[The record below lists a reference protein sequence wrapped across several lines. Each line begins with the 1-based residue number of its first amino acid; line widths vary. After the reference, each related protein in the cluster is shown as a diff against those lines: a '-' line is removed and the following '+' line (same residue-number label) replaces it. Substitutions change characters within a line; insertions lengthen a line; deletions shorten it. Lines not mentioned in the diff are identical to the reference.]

1 MDECFFLSIIQ
12 PQPEADKNP
21 FLIDNKEVILET
33 KVNDLNTSEKELE
46 VTLSYSE
53 IKDDIDIEVKKK
65 TKNIQLP
72 GFRKGKAPLSIIKKM
87 YGDALEYEASEK
99 VANTQFWRIA
109 KEKEIFPIGQPT
121 MTDLH
126 FHPNE
131 DLHFKVQFETYPV
144 LEVKEYTDREL
155 EVPDFAVKDEEIEQE
170 IKYIKQ
176 ANATQED
183 AEIVGDDNNYAID
196 IDLLRIN
203 EDGTPYEN
211 SQKQNIKVD
220 LSDPKVNPDLI
231 NNAKGKKVGE
241 IFTFTFKNEAPANKE
256 ESGKEQKEEI
266 LSFSATITS
275 IKKNILPELTEEL
288 IKKVTKDKV
297 TNEADLRENIRK
309 DIQSYYDRQTDNLI
323 RNKLISMIV
332 EKNDFVPPKTLVQ
345 NLLQDLIKNEEEN
358 AKKEGNRL
366 FNRDEAKVKLLPY
379 AESEVKWFL
388 LKNEIQK
395 KENIEVP
402 EETLKDLAK
411 KEAVTTGLSE
421 EKLLNY
427 YKSSNY
433 QNTLLDE
440 KLFEFL
446 KERNTIIKVDPEKY
460 SKKEENLQKEKNLKK
475 VENSQ
480 KEEKDSK

>member
-1 MDECFFLSIIQ
+1 M
-12 PQPEADKNP
+12 
-21 FLIDNKEVILET
+21 ET

-46 VTLSYSE
+46 VTLSYNE
-53 IKDDIDIEVKKK
+53 IKEDIDSEVKKK

-99 VANTQFWRIA
+99 VANTQFWKIA
-109 KEKEIFPIGQPT
+109 QEKAIFPIGQPT

-144 LEVKEYTDREL
+144 LEVKEYTGREI
-155 EVPDFAVKDEEIEQE
+155 EVPDFTVKEEEIEQE
-170 IKYIKQ
+170 IQYLKQ

-183 AEIVGDDNNYAID
+183 AEIISEDNNYSID
-196 IDLLRIN
+196 IDLLRIY
-203 EDGTPYEN
+203 EDGSPYEN
-211 SQKQNIKVD
+211 SQKQNVKVD

-241 IFTFTFKNEAPANKE
+241 TFTFTFKNEAPASTE
-256 ESGKEQKEEI
+256 ESGKEKKEET
-266 LSFSATITS
+266 LSFSAEITA
-275 IKKNILPELTEEL
+275 IKKNIVPELTEEL

-309 DIQSYYDRQTDNLI
+309 DIQDYYDRQNENLI
-323 RNKLISMIV
+323 RNKLISIIV
-332 EKNDFVPPKTLVQ
+332 EKNDFVPPKSLVQ
-345 NLLQDLIKNEEEN
+345 NLLQDLIKNEEEH
-358 AKKEGNRL
+358 AKKEGNKL

-395 KENIEVP
+395 KENIEVA
-402 EETLKDLAK
+402 EETLKDMAK
-411 KEAVTTGLSE
+411 KEASTTGLSE

-446 KERNTIIKVDPEKY
+446 KEKNTINKVDPAKY
-460 SKKEENLQKEKNLKK
+460 SQKGKDLYKEENLKKE
-475 VENSQ
+475 ENSQ

>member
-1 MDECFFLSIIQ
+1 M
-12 PQPEADKNP
+12 
-21 FLIDNKEVILET
+21 ET

-46 VTLSYSE
+46 VTLSYNE
-53 IKDDIDIEVKKK
+53 IKDDIDSEVKKK

-99 VANTQFWRIA
+99 VANNQFWKIA

-144 LEVKEYTDREL
+144 LEVKEYTDLEI
-155 EVPDFAVKDEEIEQE
+155 EVPDFVVKDEEIEQE

-176 ANATQED
+176 SNATQED
-183 AEIVGDDNNYAID
+183 ADIVGEDNNYAID
-196 IDLLRIN
+196 IDLQRIN
-203 EDGTPYEN
+203 EDGTPYQD

-231 NNAKGKKVGE
+231 QNAKGKKVGE
-241 IFTFTFKNEAPANKE
+241 TFTFKFENETPVKQEENEKE
-256 ESGKEQKEEI
+256 KEDEI
-266 LSFSATITS
+266 LKFTADITS

-297 TNEADLRENIRK
+297 ANETDLRENIKK
-309 DIQSYYDRQTDNLI
+309 DIQDYYDRQTDNII

-332 EKNDFVPPKTLVQ
+332 ERNDFVPPKTLVQ
-345 NLLQDLIKNEEEN
+345 NLLQDLVKNEEER
-358 AKKEGNRL
+358 AKKEGNKL
-366 FNRDEAKVKLLPY
+366 FNRDEAKIKLIPF

-395 KENIEVP
+395 KEQLEVD
-402 EETLKDLAK
+402 EETLKELAK

-433 QNTLLDE
+433 QNTLLDQ

-446 KERNTIIKVDPEKY
+446 KEKNTIKKIDPEEY
-460 SKKEENLQKEKNLKK
+460 SKNQENLHK
-475 VENSQ
+475 ENSQ
-480 KEEKDSK
+480 I

>member
-1 MDECFFLSIIQ
+1 M
-12 PQPEADKNP
+12 
-21 FLIDNKEVILET
+21 ET

-53 IKDDIDIEVKKK
+53 IKDDIDSEVKKR

-72 GFRKGKAPLSIIKKM
+72 GFRKGKAPFSIIKKM

-99 VANTQFWRIA
+99 VANTQFWKIA

-131 DLHFKVQFETYPV
+131 ELHFKVQFETYPV
-144 LEVKEYTDREL
+144 LEVKEYTDQEI
-155 EVPDFAVKDEEIEQE
+155 EIPDFEVKDEEIEQE

-176 ANATQED
+176 ANANQAD
-183 AEIVGDDNNYAID
+183 AEAVGEDDNYLID
-196 IDLLRIN
+196 IDLQRIN
-203 EDGTPYEN
+203 EDGTSYQE

-220 LSDPKVNPDLI
+220 LSDPKVNPELI
-231 NNAKGKKVGE
+231 KNAKGKKNGE
-241 IFTFTFKNEAPANKE
+241 TFTFTFKNEAPVSKE
-256 ESGKEQKEEI
+256 EDSKEPNYEI

-288 IKKVTKDKV
+288 IKKVTKDKA
-297 TNEADLRENIRK
+297 TNEADLRENIKK
-309 DIQSYYDRQTDNLI
+309 DIQAYYDRQTDNII

-332 EKNDFVPPKTLVQ
+332 GKNDFVPPKTMVQ
-345 NLLQDLIKNEEEN
+345 NLLQDLIKNEEERS
-358 AKKEGNRL
+358 KKEGNQF
-366 FNRDEAKVKLLPY
+366 FNRDDAKTKLLPL

-395 KENIEVP
+395 KEKIEVS
-402 EETLKDLAK
+402 EETLKELAK
-411 KEAVTTGLSE
+411 KEAISTGLSE
-421 EKLLNY
+421 EKLINY
-427 YKSSNY
+427 YKSPNY
-433 QNTLLDE
+433 QNTLLDQ

-446 KERNTIIKVDPEKY
+446 KEKNTIKKVEPEKY
-460 SKKEENLQKEKNLKK
+460 LKQEE
-475 VENSQ
+475 S
-480 KEEKDSK
+480 

>member
-1 MDECFFLSIIQ
+1 M
-12 PQPEADKNP
+12 
-21 FLIDNKEVILET
+21 ET

-46 VTLSYSE
+46 ITLSYNE
-53 IKDDIDIEVKKK
+53 IKDDIDSEVKKK

-99 VANTQFWRIA
+99 VANNQFWKIA

-144 LEVKEYTDREL
+144 LEVKEYTEREI
-155 EVPDFAVKDEEIEQE
+155 EVPDFVVKDEEIEQE

-176 ANATQED
+176 SNATQED
-183 AEIVGDDNNYAID
+183 AEVVGEDNNYSID
-196 IDLLRIN
+196 IDLQRIN
-203 EDGTPYEN
+203 EDETPYQD

-220 LSDPKVNPDLI
+220 LSDPKVNPELI
-231 NNAKGKKVGE
+231 KNAKGKKVGE
-241 IFTFTFKNEAPANKE
+241 TFTFTFKNEAPVTKE
-256 ESGKEQKEEI
+256 EGEKEDEI
-266 LSFSATITS
+266 LKFSAVITS

-297 TNEADLRENIRK
+297 TNETDLRENIRK
-309 DIQSYYDRQTDNLI
+309 DIQDYYDRQSDNMI
-323 RNKLISMIV
+323 RNKLISIIV

-345 NLLQDLIKNEEEN
+345 NLLQDLVKNEEEK
-358 AKKEGNRL
+358 AKKEGNKL
-366 FNRDEAKVKLLPY
+366 FNRDEAKGKLIPF

-395 KENIEVP
+395 KEKLEVD
-402 EETLKDLAK
+402 EETLKELAK

-433 QNTLLDE
+433 QNTLLDQ

-446 KERNTIIKVDPEKY
+446 KEKNTIKKIDPEEY
-460 SKKEENLQKEKNLKK
+460 SKNQETLHK
-475 VENSQ
+475 ENSQ

>member
-1 MDECFFLSIIQ
+1 
-12 PQPEADKNP
+12 
-21 FLIDNKEVILET
+21 LET

-53 IKDDIDIEVKKK
+53 IKEDIDSEVKKK

-99 VANTQFWRIA
+99 VANNHFWKIA

-144 LEVKEYTDREL
+144 LEVKDYTDREI

-170 IKYIKQ
+170 IKYIRQ
-176 ANATQED
+176 SNATQVD
-183 AEIVGDDNNYAID
+183 AEEVGEENNYSID
-196 IDLLRIN
+196 IDLQRIN
-203 EDGTPYEN
+203 EDGTPYLD

-231 NNAKGKKVGE
+231 ANAKGKKVGE
-241 IFTFTFKNEAPANKE
+241 NFTFTFKNESPVAQEEGEKE
-256 ESGKEQKEEI
+256 KEEI
-266 LSFSATITS
+266 LRFSADITS

-297 TNEADLRENIRK
+297 TNEEDLRENIKK
-309 DIQSYYDRQTDNLI
+309 DIQNYYDRQTDNII
-323 RNKLISMIV
+323 RNKLISTIV

-345 NLLQDLIKNEEEN
+345 NLLQDLVKNEEER

-366 FNRDEAKVKLLPY
+366 FNRDEAKIKLIPF

-395 KENIEVP
+395 KEKLEVD

-433 QNTLLDE
+433 QNTLLDQ

-446 KERNTIIKVDPEKY
+446 KEKNTIKKIDPEEY
-460 SKKEENLQKEKNLKK
+460 SKKQENLHKE
-475 VENSQ
+475 ENSQ

>member
-1 MDECFFLSIIQ
+1 M
-12 PQPEADKNP
+12 
-21 FLIDNKEVILET
+21 ET

-46 VTLSYSE
+46 VTLSYNE
-53 IKDDIDIEVKKK
+53 IKEDIDSEVKKK

-99 VANTQFWRIA
+99 VANTQFWKIA
-109 KEKEIFPIGQPT
+109 QEKAIFPIGQPT

-144 LEVKEYTDREL
+144 LEVKEYTGREI
-155 EVPDFAVKDEEIEQE
+155 EVPDFTVKEEEIEQE
-170 IKYIKQ
+170 IQYIKQ

-183 AEIVGDDNNYAID
+183 AEIIGEDNNYSID

-203 EDGTPYEN
+203 EDGSPYEN
-211 SQKQNIKVD
+211 SQKQNVKVD

-241 IFTFTFKNEAPANKE
+241 TFTFTFKNEAPASTE
-256 ESGKEQKEEI
+256 ESGKEKKEET
-266 LSFSATITS
+266 LSFSAEITA
-275 IKKNILPELTEEL
+275 IKKNIVPELNEEL

-309 DIQSYYDRQTDNLI
+309 DIQDYYDRQNENLI
-323 RNKLISMIV
+323 RNKLISIIV
-332 EKNDFVPPKTLVQ
+332 EKNDFVPPKSLVQ
-345 NLLQDLIKNEEEN
+345 NLLQDLIKNEEEH
-358 AKKEGNRL
+358 AKKEGNKL

-395 KENIEVP
+395 KENIEVA
-402 EETLKDLAK
+402 EETLKDMAK
-411 KEAVTTGLSE
+411 KEASTTGLSE

-446 KERNTIIKVDPEKY
+446 KEKNTINKVDPAKY
-460 SKKEENLQKEKNLKK
+460 SQKGKDLYKEENLKKE
-475 VENSQ
+475 ENSQ

>member
-1 MDECFFLSIIQ
+1 M
-12 PQPEADKNP
+12 
-21 FLIDNKEVILET
+21 ET
-33 KVNDLNTSEKELE
+33 KLNDLTTSEKELE
-46 VTLSYSE
+46 VTLSYNE
-53 IKDDIDIEVKKK
+53 IKDDIDSEVKKK

-72 GFRKGKAPLSIIKKM
+72 GFRKGKAPLTIIKKM
-87 YGDALEYEASEK
+87 YGNSLEYEASEK
-99 VANTQFWRIA
+99 IANTHFWKIA

-131 DLHFKVQFETYPV
+131 ELHFKVQFETYPL
-144 LEVKEYTDREL
+144 LEVKEYTDQVI
-155 EVPDFAVKDEEIEQE
+155 EVPDFVVKDEEIEQE

-176 ANATQED
+176 ANAEQQDVEV
-183 AEIVGDDNNYAID
+183 IGDENNYSID
-196 IDLLRIN
+196 IDLQRIN

-220 LSDPKVNPDLI
+220 LSDPKVNHDLI
-231 NNAKGKKVGE
+231 ENAKGKKIGE
-241 IFTFTFKNEAPANKE
+241 TFTFTFKNEAPLKQEEGEKE
-256 ESGKEQKEEI
+256 KKEEI
-266 LSFSATITS
+266 LRFSAGITS
-275 IKKNILPELTEEL
+275 IKKNTLPELNEEL
-288 IKKVTKDKV
+288 IKKITKDKV

-309 DIQSYYDRQTDNLI
+309 DIQDYYDRQTDNII
-323 RNKLISMIV
+323 RNKLIALVV
-332 EKNDFVPPKTLVQ
+332 EKNDFVPPKSLVQ
-345 NLLQDLIKNEEEN
+345 NLLQDLVKNEEEK
-358 AKKEGNRL
+358 AKKEGNKL
-366 FNRDEAKVKLLPY
+366 FNREEAKINLHKF

-395 KENIEVP
+395 KEKIEI
-402 EETLKDLAK
+402 EEEALKELAK

-433 QNTLLDE
+433 QNTLLDQ

-446 KERNTIIKVDPEKY
+446 KEKNTIKKIEPEKY
-460 SKKEENLQKEKNLKK
+460 SQK
-475 VENSQ
+475 VDNSQ

>member
-1 MDECFFLSIIQ
+1 MFEWMNAASIQSFLQSFIQKSIFKV
-12 PQPEADKNP
+12 KN
-21 FLIDNKEVILET
+21 EGILET

-46 VTLSYSE
+46 VTLSYNE
-53 IKDDIDIEVKKK
+53 IKEDIDSEVKKK

-99 VANTQFWRIA
+99 VANNQFWKIA
-109 KEKEIFPIGQPT
+109 KEQEIFPIGQPT

-144 LEVKEYTDREL
+144 LEVKEYTDREI
-155 EVPDFAVKDEEIEQE
+155 EVPDFEVKDEEIEQE

-183 AEIVGDDNNYAID
+183 AEVIGEDDNYAID
-196 IDLLRIN
+196 IDLQRIN
-203 EDGTPYEN
+203 EDGTPYQD

-231 NNAKGKKVGE
+231 KNAKGKKVGE
-241 IFTFTFKNEAPANKE
+241 TFTFTFINEAPVKQE
-256 ESGKEQKEEI
+256 ESEKDKEDEI
-266 LSFSATITS
+266 LKFTADITS
-275 IKKNILPELTEEL
+275 IKKNSLPELTEEL

-309 DIQSYYDRQTDNLI
+309 DIQDYYDRQTDNMI

-345 NLLQDLIKNEEEN
+345 NLLQDLIKNEEDR
-358 AKKEGNRL
+358 AKKEGNKL
-366 FNRDEAKVKLLPY
+366 FNRDEAKIKLIPF

-395 KENIEVP
+395 KEKIEVD
-402 EETLKDLAK
+402 EETLTELAK

-421 EKLLNY
+421 EKLMNY

-433 QNTLLDE
+433 QNTLLDQ

-446 KERNTIIKVDPEKY
+446 KEKNTITKVDPEEY
-460 SKKEENLQKEKNLKK
+460 SKKQENLHKE
-475 VENSQ
+475 ENSQ

>member
-1 MDECFFLSIIQ
+1 M
-12 PQPEADKNP
+12 
-21 FLIDNKEVILET
+21 ET

-53 IKDDIDIEVKKK
+53 IKNDIDSEVKKK
-65 TKNIQLP
+65 TKKIQLP

-99 VANTQFWRIA
+99 VANTHFWKIA

-144 LEVKEYTDREL
+144 LEVNEYTGQEI
-155 EVPDFAVKDEEIEQE
+155 EVPDFIVKDEEIEQE

-176 ANATQED
+176 ANAVQED
-183 AEIVGDDNNYAID
+183 AEAVGEDNNYLIE
-196 IDLLRIN
+196 IDLQRIN
-203 EDGTPYEN
+203 EDGTPYQD
-211 SQKQNIKVD
+211 SQKQNLKVD
-220 LSDPKVNPDLI
+220 LSDPKINPDLVA
-231 NNAKGKKVGE
+231 NARGKKTGE
-241 IFTFTFKNEAPANKE
+241 TFTFTFKNEPPVKQE
-256 ESGKEQKEEI
+256 ESGEEQKEEI
-266 LSFSATITS
+266 LKFSAGITS

-309 DIQSYYDRQTDNLI
+309 DIQDYYDRQTDNII
-323 RNKLISMIV
+323 RNKLISLIV
-332 EKNDFVPPKTLVQ
+332 KKNDFVPPKTLVQ
-345 NLLQDLIKNEEEN
+345 NLLQDLIKNEEER
-358 AKKEGNRL
+358 AKKEGNKL
-366 FNRDEAKVKLLPY
+366 FNRDEGKIKLLPF

-395 KENIEVP
+395 KEKLEVA
-402 EETLKDLAK
+402 EETLKELAK

-433 QNTLLDE
+433 QNTLLDQ

-446 KERNTIIKVDPEKY
+446 KEKNTIKKVDPEKY
-460 SKKEENLQKEKNLKK
+460 SENEEKLQKE
-475 VENSQ
+475 ENSQ
-480 KEEKDSK
+480 KVEKDSK

>member
-1 MDECFFLSIIQ
+1 M
-12 PQPEADKNP
+12 
-21 FLIDNKEVILET
+21 ET

-46 VTLSYSE
+46 VTLSYNE
-53 IKDDIDIEVKKK
+53 IKEDIDSEVKKK

-99 VANTQFWRIA
+99 VANTQFWKIA
-109 KEKEIFPIGQPT
+109 QEKAIFPIGQPT

-144 LEVKEYTDREL
+144 LEVKEYTGREI
-155 EVPDFAVKDEEIEQE
+155 EVPDFTVKEEEIEQE
-170 IKYIKQ
+170 IQYIKQ

-183 AEIVGDDNNYAID
+183 AEIIGEDNNYSID

-203 EDGTPYEN
+203 EDGSPYEN
-211 SQKQNIKVD
+211 SQKQNVKVD

-241 IFTFTFKNEAPANKE
+241 TFTFTFKNEAPASTE
-256 ESGKEQKEEI
+256 ESGKEKKEET
-266 LSFSATITS
+266 LSFSAEITA
-275 IKKNILPELTEEL
+275 IKKNIVPELNEEL

-309 DIQSYYDRQTDNLI
+309 DIQDYYDRQNENLI
-323 RNKLISMIV
+323 RNKLISIIV
-332 EKNDFVPPKTLVQ
+332 EKNDFVPPKSLVQ
-345 NLLQDLIKNEEEN
+345 NLLQDLIKNEEEH
-358 AKKEGNRL
+358 AKKEGNKL

-395 KENIEVP
+395 KENIEVA
-402 EETLKDLAK
+402 EETLKDMAK
-411 KEAVTTGLSE
+411 KEASTTGLSE

-446 KERNTIIKVDPEKY
+446 KEKNTINKVDPAKY
-460 SKKEENLQKEKNLKK
+460 SPKEKDLYKEENLKKE
-475 VENSQ
+475 ENSQ